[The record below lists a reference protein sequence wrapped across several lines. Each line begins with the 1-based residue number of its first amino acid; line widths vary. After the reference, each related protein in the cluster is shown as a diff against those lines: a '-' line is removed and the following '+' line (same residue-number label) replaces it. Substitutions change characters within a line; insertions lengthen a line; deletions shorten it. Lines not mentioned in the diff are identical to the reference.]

1 MAISPSKRTHDSA
14 LGVTTE
20 HFAKSPPSNGLES
33 AWNGVPGQV
42 RLKILYSCAPQEVPL
57 GCAPQEVPLGCA
69 PQEVDR
75 RKYPADTYFQSQR
88 NYPGAALSELLGTSK
103 KRQKTH

>member
-20 HFAKSPPSNGLES
+20 RFAKSPPSNGLES

-42 RLKILYSCAPQEVPL
+42 RLKILYS
-57 GCAPQEVPLGCA
+57 CA

>member
-20 HFAKSPPSNGLES
+20 RFAKSPPSNGLES

-42 RLKILYSCAPQEVPL
+42 RLKILYSCAPQEVDRAEVQSPL
-57 GCAPQEVPLGCA
+57 GVRRAGRRPNEVPFRHVFSRHEEL
-69 PQEVDR
+69 
-75 RKYPADTYFQSQR
+75 
-88 NYPGAALSELLGTSK
+88 PGRGIV
-103 KRQKTH
+103 RVVVR

>member
-1 MAISPSKRTHDSA
+1 
-14 LGVTTE
+14 
-20 HFAKSPPSNGLES
+20 
-33 AWNGVPGQV
+33 V
-42 RLKILYSCAPQEVPL
+42 RLKILYPY
-57 GCAPQEVPLGCA
+57 APQEVPLGCA